1 MFTLISS
8 IIVAI
13 GIANWF
19 SIGAFQYDFVAGLFG
34 SQANIFSRLVYVIVG
49 IAGVFLAYSIIRNKG
64 KLVFK
69 NKNDKALF
77 SFGKKAKVNAES
89 GTDNSLNNEN
99 NDVKTEAK
107 DLKQNK
113 NMESAYDTNL
123 KQETKNHT
131 AEASFDTSVNS
142 ANSSIQQ
149 RASRINDKNKLSAKD
164 FNTESAK
171 ESGTRYRTHSNNKE
185 N

>member
-1 MFTLISS
+1 
-8 IIVAI
+8 
-13 GIANWF
+13 
-19 SIGAFQYDFVAGLFG
+19 
-34 SQANIFSRLVYVIVG
+34 
-49 IAGVFLAYSIIRNKG
+49 
-64 KLVFK
+64 
-69 NKNDKALF
+69 
-77 SFGKKAKVNAES
+77 
-89 GTDNSLNNEN
+89 
-99 NDVKTEAK
+99 
-107 DLKQNK
+107 
-113 NMESAYDTNL
+113 MESAYDTNL